1 MPPETKSL
9 ALTFEDRLRALGWFI
24 DQRGLHSVTVAIEQD
39 IVTLAARKRGEED
52 GKKVEIRLTSAEM
65 ALLVRDARRRRGNG
79 TARLSGRPS
88 RLNALARG
96 NSAMSPL
103 SQWVDET
110 QLLSY
115 QELLRAIGFDL
126 DHWRAQ
132 SFRLDEFES
141 GLILRLRT
149 GDSNASSPEVQQVIP
164 LSKEELR
171 TRIAQSIRRRGH
183 QRPAATAA
191 ASAAS

>member
-1 MPPETKSL
+1 MPPETNSP

-24 DQRGLHSVTVAIEQD
+24 DRRELHSVSVAIEQD
-39 IVTLAARKRGEED
+39 IVTLAARKRGEES
-52 GKKVEIRLTSAEM
+52 GSKIEIRLTSAEM

-79 TARLSGRPS
+79 IARLGGRPS
-88 RLNALARG
+88 RLNALRQG
-96 NSAMSPL
+96 QQRSVPL

-141 GLILRLRT
+141 GLILRVRT
-149 GDSNASSPEVQQVIP
+149 GDNGPDVQQVFP

-191 ASAAS
+191 ISAAS

>member
-1 MPPETKSL
+1 MPPETNSL

-24 DQRGLHSVTVAIEQD
+24 DRRELHSVSVAIEES
-39 IVTLAARKRGEED
+39 IVTLAARKRGEE
-52 GKKVEIRLTSAEM
+52 GSNKVEIRLTGAEM

-79 TARLSGRPS
+79 IARLSGRPS
-88 RLNALARG
+88 RLNALRQG
-96 NSAMSPL
+96 QQRSVPL
-103 SQWVDET
+103 SQWVEET

-132 SFRLDEFES
+132 SFRLDEFDS
-141 GLILRLRT
+141 GLILRVRT
-149 GDSNASSPEVQQVIP
+149 GDSGPDVQQVFP

-183 QRPAATAA
+183 QRPAVTSNI
-191 ASAAS
+191 SAAS

>member
-1 MPPETKSL
+1 MPPETNSL

-24 DQRGLHSVTVAIEQD
+24 DRRELHSVSVAIEQD
-39 IVTLAARKRGEED
+39 TVTLAARKRGEES
-52 GKKVEIRLTSAEM
+52 GSKVEIRLTSAEM

-79 TARLSGRPS
+79 IARLGGRPS
-88 RLNALARG
+88 RLNALRQG
-96 NSAMSPL
+96 QQRSVPL

-141 GLILRLRT
+141 GLILRVRT
-149 GDSNASSPEVQQVIP
+149 GDSGPDVQQVFP

-183 QRPAATAA
+183 QRPAATATV
-191 ASAAS
+191 SAAS

>member
-1 MPPETKSL
+1 M
-9 ALTFEDRLRALGWFI
+9 
-24 DQRGLHSVTVAIEQD
+24 AIEQD
-39 IVTLAARKRGEED
+39 VVTLAARKRGEE
-52 GKKVEIRLTSAEM
+52 GGNKVEIRLTGAEM
-65 ALLVRDARRRRGNG
+65 ALLVRDARKRRGNG
-79 TARLSGRPS
+79 IARLSGRPS
-88 RLNALARG
+88 RLNALRQGQQRG
-96 NSAMSPL
+96 VPL

-141 GLILRLRT
+141 GLILRVRMI
-149 GDSNASSPEVQQVIP
+149 GSGPDVQQVFP

-183 QRPAATAA
+183 QRPAATSTATI
-191 ASAAS
+191 SAAS

>member
-1 MPPETKSL
+1 MPPETDSL

-24 DQRGLHSVTVAIEQD
+24 DRRELHSVSVAIEQD
-39 IVTLAARKRGEED
+39 IVTLAARKRGE
-52 GKKVEIRLTSAEM
+52 GGGNKVEIRLTSGEM

-79 TARLSGRPS
+79 IARLGGRPS
-88 RLNALARG
+88 RLNALRQG
-96 NSAMSPL
+96 QQRSVPL
-103 SQWVDET
+103 SQWVDQT

-141 GLILRLRT
+141 GLILRVRT
-149 GDSNASSPEVQQVIP
+149 GDNGPDVQQVFP
-164 LSKEELR
+164 LSKEDLR

-183 QRPAATAA
+183 QRPAATATI
-191 ASAAS
+191 SAAS

>member
-1 MPPETKSL
+1 MPPETNSL

-24 DQRGLHSVTVAIEQD
+24 DRRELHSVSVAIEQD
-39 IVTLAARKRGEED
+39 TVTLAARKRGEES
-52 GKKVEIRLTSAEM
+52 GNKVEIRLTSAEM

-79 TARLSGRPS
+79 IARLGGRPS
-88 RLNALARG
+88 RLNALRQG
-96 NSAMSPL
+96 QQRSVPL

-141 GLILRLRT
+141 GLILRVRT
-149 GDSNASSPEVQQVIP
+149 GDSGPDVQQVFP

-183 QRPAATAA
+183 QRPIATTTIPA
-191 ASAAS
+191 AS

>member
-1 MPPETKSL
+1 MPPETNAL

-24 DQRGLHSVTVAIEQD
+24 DRRELHSVSVAIEQD
-39 IVTLAARKRGEED
+39 VVTLAARKRGED
-52 GKKVEIRLTSAEM
+52 SGSKVEIRLTGTEM
-65 ALLVRDARRRRGNG
+65 ALLVRDARHRRGNG
-79 TARLSGRPS
+79 ITRLGGRPS
-88 RLNALARG
+88 RLNALRQG
-96 NSAMSPL
+96 QQRSVPL

-126 DHWRAQ
+126 DHWRAL

-141 GLILRLRT
+141 GLILRVCT
-149 GDSNASSPEVQQVIP
+149 GDSGPDVQQVFP

-183 QRPAATAA
+183 QRPAATATV
-191 ASAAS
+191 SAAS

>member
-1 MPPETKSL
+1 MPPETESL
-9 ALTFEDRLRALGWFI
+9 AFTFEDRLRALGWFI
-24 DQRGLHSVTVAIEQD
+24 DRRELHSVSVAIEQD
-39 IVTLAARKRGEED
+39 IVTLAARKRGDEV
-52 GKKVEIRLTSAEM
+52 GNKVEIRLTSAEM

-79 TARLSGRPS
+79 VARLSSRPS
-88 RLNALARG
+88 RLNALRQG
-96 NSAMSPL
+96 QQRNVPL
-103 SQWVDET
+103 SQWVDQT

-126 DHWRAQ
+126 DHLRAE

-149 GDSNASSPEVQQVIP
+149 GDSNGSSTEVQQVFP

-183 QRPAATAA
+183 QRPAATATT
-191 ASAAS
+191 SAAS

>member
-1 MPPETKSL
+1 MPPETNSL

-24 DQRGLHSVTVAIEQD
+24 DRRELHSVSVAIEQD
-39 IVTLAARKRGEED
+39 IVTLAARKRGEES
-52 GKKVEIRLTSAEM
+52 GSKIEIRLTSAEM

-79 TARLSGRPS
+79 IARLGGRPS
-88 RLNALARG
+88 RLNALRQG
-96 NSAMSPL
+96 QQRSVPL

-141 GLILRLRT
+141 GLILRVRT
-149 GDSNASSPEVQQVIP
+149 GDNNPDVQQVFP

-191 ASAAS
+191 ISAAS

>member
-1 MPPETKSL
+1 MPPETNSL

-24 DQRGLHSVTVAIEQD
+24 DRRELHSVSVAIEQD
-39 IVTLAARKRGEED
+39 TVTLAARKRGEE
-52 GKKVEIRLTSAEM
+52 GGSKVEIRLTNAEM

-79 TARLSGRPS
+79 IARLGGRPS
-88 RLNALARG
+88 RLNALRQG
-96 NSAMSPL
+96 QQRSVPL

-126 DHWRAQ
+126 DHWRAL

-141 GLILRLRT
+141 GLILRVRT
-149 GDSNASSPEVQQVIP
+149 GGGGPDVQQVFP

-183 QRPAATAA
+183 QRPAATTTI
-191 ASAAS
+191 SAAS

>member
-24 DQRGLHSVTVAIEQD
+24 DRRDLHSVSVAIEQD
-39 IVTLAARKRGEED
+39 IVTLAARKRGDE
-52 GKKVEIRLTSAEM
+52 GGNKVEIRLTSAEM

-79 TARLSGRPS
+79 IARLSGRPS
-88 RLNALARG
+88 RLNALRQG
-96 NSAMSPL
+96 QQRNVPL
-103 SQWVDET
+103 SQWVEET
-110 QLLSY
+110 QVLSY

-149 GDSNASSPEVQQVIP
+149 GDNTGSSPEVQQVFP

-183 QRPAATAA
+183 QRPAATTNATA
-191 ASAAS
+191 AS